1 MSTGTNAE
9 LFSAALSG
17 ADMSSFDTAPA
28 GAPDIFSDEGQSEAE
43 DLLGQVAEAAAKPAE
58 AVVEPAKVETPS
70 PVAKADD
77 EPPAWFKAWLG
88 TQKAAEPAKV
98 EEKPVP
104 TPEDAL
110 AALVAD
116 PNKTISAEARRIAE
130 EMFAPLAKQHRELV
144 VMTSRTNVTSVA
156 GGTEKLAAAEAA
168 LEAAV
173 KAGQLD
179 PNKVA
184 EALKN
189 SNDPYGD
196 VVRWHGE
203 QQQRARLEA
212 MAKDPDG
219 FLFQQIAE
227 AAKDPA
233 KREQLLAAFGQA
245 EPSPAGV
252 TQRAGNVTDLQP
264 RDGKSGQFLPSL
276 NRGSSAREDDEEPSD
291 PGVVFQTAMRGPRR

>member
-43 DLLGQVAEAAAKPAE
+43 DLLGQVAETAAKPAE
-58 AVVEPAKVETPS
+58 AVVEPAKVEA

-77 EPPAWFKAWLG
+77 EPPAWFKAW
-88 TQKAAEPAKV
+88 QASQVKPAEPVAPKV
-98 EEKPVP
+98 EERPV

-116 PNKTISAEARRIAE
+116 PKKAIADEAKRIAE
-130 EMFAPLAKQHRELV
+130 EMMAPMREQY
-144 VMTSRTNVTSVA
+144 RTAIVTASQARAV
-156 GGTEKLAAAEAA
+156 TEHGKEALSAAEAA

-219 FLFQQIAE
+219 FLLSQLQE
-227 AAKDPA
+227 AVKDPA
-233 KREQLLAAFGQA
+233 KRDKFLAAFGQA
-245 EPSPAGV
+245 EPSPAV
-252 TQRAGNVTDLQP
+252 ATQRAGNVTELQP
-264 RDGKSGQFLPSL
+264 RDTKSGQFLPSL

>member
-17 ADMSSFDTAPA
+17 ADMSSFDTAPE

-43 DLLGQVAEAAAKPAE
+43 GLLEQVAETAAKPAE

-77 EPPAWFKAWLG
+77 EPPAWFKAW
-88 TQKAAEPAKV
+88 QASQVKPAEPAKV
-98 EEKPVP
+98 EEKPV

-116 PNKTISAEARRIAE
+116 PKKAIADEAKRIAE
-130 EMFAPLAKQHRELV
+130 EMMAPMREQY
-144 VMTSRTNVTSVA
+144 RTAIVTASQARAV
-156 GGTEKLAAAEAA
+156 TEHGKEALSAAEAA

-196 VVRWHGE
+196 VVRWYGE

-219 FLFQQIAE
+219 FLLSQLQE

-233 KREQLLAAFGQA
+233 KREKLLAAFGQA
-245 EPSPAGV
+245 EPSPAV
-252 TQRAGNVTDLQP
+252 ATQRAGNVTDLQP
-264 RDGKSGQFLPSL
+264 RDTKSGQFLPSL

-291 PGVVFQTAMRGPRR
+291 PGVVFRTAMRGPRR

>member
-28 GAPDIFSDEGQSEAE
+28 GAPDIFSDEGQYEAE
-43 DLLGQVAEAAAKPAE
+43 SLLEQVAETVAKPAE
-58 AVVEPAKVETPS
+58 AVVEPAKVEA
-70 PVAKADD
+70 PVAKSDD

-88 TQKAAEPAKV
+88 TQQKPAEPAKV
-98 EEKPVP
+98 EEKPAP

-116 PNKTISAEARRIAE
+116 PNKAISAEARRIAE
-130 EMFAPLAKQHRELV
+130 EMFAPLAKQQRDLV
-144 VMTSRTNVTSVA
+144 VLNSRSRVTAEA
-156 GGTEKLAAAEAA
+156 GGAEKLAAAEAA

-173 KAGQLD
+173 KAGRLD

-184 EALKN
+184 EALNN
-189 SNDPYGD
+189 SIDPYGD

-203 QQQRARLEA
+203 EQQRARIEA

-219 FLFQQIAE
+219 FLLSQLQE

-245 EPSPAGV
+245 ESPPAV
-252 TQRAGNVTDLQP
+252 ATQRAGNVTDLQP
-264 RDGKSGQFLPSL
+264 RDTKSGQFLPSL